1 MTNSIIGIPTTRLS
15 DLFVRD
21 QLLSQ
26 LQINE
31 SDLYRIQTQLSTGYR
46 FQSISDEPVAALSV
60 IGLQSLLQRKA
71 QVQSNI
77 DTNQSYLSTTDSALS
92 SVSDLLT
99 QVRADAL
106 GVVGSTATDAE
117 RSAAAQQV
125 EQTLRQLLNTGNQ
138 QFRGR
143 YLFSGSESAVAPF
156 QSVGDVVQYSGN
168 EQRLSSYQ
176 DLNLLFDTNLNGNE
190 VFGAISSQ
198 AQGQVKITP
207 DLTYDTSLA
216 DLFQGQGISKGSI
229 LVSDGT
235 NTSTIDLSGA
245 KTVGDLAA
253 MIHAHPPA
261 GDELNVDITADK
273 IIIQLVKPG
282 GGNLSIREVGSGTVA
297 EELGIRNDNGVGDN
311 PIYSRSLEPT
321 LDGTTSLQN
330 ILGAYAGTVLH
341 STGSDNDIRLR
352 ADAMG
357 ATTSTGAA
365 LNNVTVT
372 LVDDPSVT
380 YGKEKVDYDPNAH
393 TITVRIA
400 AGYSRA
406 YNVIT
411 AINKAHDTAGLP
423 FTADMDPLDN
433 VNGGQGLVEAGAS
446 AATRDGSG
454 EPLDQ
459 QSGLQ
464 ITNGGQTFNISL
476 SACKTVEDLLNAVN
490 ASPGLLAEINGTK
503 DGINIRSRDSGADF
517 MIGENGGA
525 TASQLG
531 LRTFSESTLLDDLN
545 YGQGVG
551 KTPDPST
558 NGSTKIT
565 VVRFT
570 VVRAD
575 GAQLG
580 IDITNPQTVGD
591 VLNAINNNSANADG
605 KLVAR
610 LATYGNGIE
619 LVDTSTGTGALT
631 VIPDQSNTAA
641 VDLGLVPAG
650 KANNSSAT
658 FTYYAKLV
666 STDPVT
672 SQPVPNSAIIV
683 TSSDASGDLSGLQVV
698 LDATAKGVTYDAAN
712 QTLTVGIDPNG
723 NTTANDVIRMING
736 SDYGSKFHAALDPAG
751 GNNGTGKVVDGTSG
765 IMYGA
770 KLTSTD
776 PITSTPVAN
785 AGVIVSSANAS
796 DNLNGVQVILS
807 STATGVTYDETA
819 KTLTVGI
826 VPGATTANNVVT
838 AINTSGYS
846 SIFHASLDPIG
857 GNTGQGYVVDGTN
870 ATITAA
876 STLDGSDV
884 NQKETE
890 GIFTA
895 LIRLKQALQNNDAAG
910 IERAMGLLDKSTQQL
925 NFSRAELGARQQG
938 LDAMKGRLGTENVEL
953 QKVLSNEY
961 DADITQVVSDLASQQ
976 VTFQASL
983 RATASILQM
992 TLLNYL

>member
-1 MTNSIIGIPTTRLS
+1 MANSIIGIPTTRLS

-21 QLLSQ
+21 QLLNQ
-26 LQINE
+26 LQSNE
-31 SDLYRIQTQLSTGYR
+31 SDLFKIQTQLSTGYR
-46 FQSISDEPVAALSV
+46 FQSISDDPVAALSV

-99 QVRADAL
+99 QVRATAV
-106 GVVGSTATDAE
+106 GVVGSTATDAQ

-125 EQTLRQLLNTGNQ
+125 EQAIQQLLNTGNQ

-143 YLFSGSESAVAPF
+143 YLFSGSENSTAPF
-156 QSVGDVVQYSGN
+156 QSVGDVVEYAGN
-168 EQRLSSYQ
+168 EESLSSYQ
-176 DLNLLFDTNLNGNE
+176 DLNLLFNTNLNGNE

-198 AQGQVKITP
+198 VQGQVKITP
-207 DLTYDTSLA
+207 DLTYDTPLT

-235 NTSTIDLSGA
+235 STSTIDLSGA

-282 GGNLSIREVGSGTVA
+282 GGNLSIREVGGGTVA
-297 EELGIRNDNGVGDN
+297 QELGIRNDNGVGYN
-311 PIYSRSLEPT
+311 PISSRSLDPT

-341 STGSDNDIRLR
+341 STGDDNDIRLR

-357 ATTSTGAA
+357 ATTSTGVA
-365 LNNVTVT
+365 LNDVSIS
-372 LVDDPSVT
+372 LVDDPSIT
-380 YGKEKVDYDPNAH
+380 AGKEKVDYDPNAH
-393 TITVRIA
+393 TITVHIA
-400 AGYSRA
+400 AGYTRA
-406 YNVIT
+406 YNVIN
-411 AINKAHDTAGLP
+411 AINNAHDTTDLP
-423 FTADMDPLDN
+423 FTADMDPMDD
-433 VNGGQGLVEAGAS
+433 VQGGQGLVEAGVS
-446 AATRDGSG
+446 AVTCDGSG

-476 SACKTVEDLLNAVN
+476 SDCKTVEDLLNAVN
-490 ASPGLLAEINGTK
+490 ANPGLLAQINDTK

-517 MIGENGGA
+517 MIGENGGT
-525 TASQLG
+525 TAAQLG
-531 LRTFSESTLLDDLN
+531 LRTFTENTPLDDLN

-558 NGSTKIT
+558 NGATMMT
-565 VVRFT
+565 VVKFA
-570 VVRAD
+570 VDRAD
-575 GAQLG
+575 GTQLN
-580 IDITNPQTVGD
+580 IDISNPQTVGD
-591 VLNAINNNSANADG
+591 VLNAINNNPANADG

-610 LATYGNGIE
+610 LATSGNGIE
-619 LVDTSTGTGALT
+619 LVDTSTGSGALT

-641 VDLGLVPAG
+641 IDLGLVAAG
-650 KANNSSAT
+650 KANNSSGT
-658 FTYYAKLV
+658 FTYSTRLV

-672 SQPVPNSAIIV
+672 SLPVPNSAIIV
-683 TSSDASGDLSGLQVV
+683 TSDDTSGSLSGAQIV
-698 LDATAKGVTYDAAN
+698 LDATAQGVTYNAAN
-712 QTLTVGIDPNG
+712 KTLTVGIDPNG
-723 NTTANDVIRMING
+723 NTDADDVVNMINS
-736 SDYGSKFHAALDPAG
+736 SDYGSEFHAALDPAG
-751 GNNGTGKVVDGTSG
+751 GNDGTGKVVDGISG

-770 KLTSTD
+770 KLTSID
-776 PITSTPVAN
+776 PVTSQPVADS
-785 AGVIVSSANAS
+785 GIIVSAANAS
-796 DNLNGVQVILS
+796 DNLNGVQVVLS
-807 STATGVTYDETA
+807 STATGVTYDDTT

-826 VPGATTANNVVT
+826 IPGVTTANNVVT

-846 SIFHASLDPIG
+846 SMFQASLDPIG
-857 GNTGQGYVVDGTN
+857 GNDGTGYVVDGTS
-870 ATITAA
+870 ATITSA

-884 NQKETE
+884 DQQETE
-890 GIFTA
+890 GIFSA
-895 LIRLKQALQNNDAAG
+895 LIRLKQALQNNDTAG
-910 IERAMGLLDKSTQQL
+910 IERAMGLLDTSTQQL
-925 NFSRAELGARQQG
+925 DYAHAELGARQQG
-938 LDAMKGRLGTENVEL
+938 LDTMKDRLSSENIEL
-953 QKVLSNEY
+953 QNVLSNEY
-961 DADITQVVSDLASQQ
+961 DADITQVVSDLAGQQ
-976 VTFQASL
+976 TTFQAAL
-983 RATASILQM
+983 KATASILQM